1 MYTRYTSI
9 YIIYTPN
16 TPLNTPHIHPPK
28 LPTYRSKQEIFI
40 LGGHDGTVNAVAC
53 QASDPQIITGS
64 ADTTIR
70 LWDLAAGKSSAVL
83 TNHKK
88 VCK

>member
-1 MYTRYTSI
+1 MTGGRDAVARVWDM
-9 YIIYTPN
+9 
-16 TPLNTPHIHPPK
+16 
-28 LPTYRSKQEIFI
+28 RSKQEIFI

-88 VCK
+88 VC